1 MSPAYHRF
9 LTPPPPLVTLCHRL
23 PWPPSPLVTTQIVT
37 NFMLILSRPLM
48 QILDLIF
55 NKMCLF
61 SNQTLLFTWKATLK
75 SRWSGVITTFKVI
88 LMQLLKRYFFE
99 VVTSL
104 FGLTPLPPCHTLSLF
119 CLTPLSP
126 RPVTYF
132 LNGPLGKL
140 LHSCDQCM
148 YFNGYSIMSVNC
160 LFDFL
165 DVMIQ
170 VKQRHSIEREER
182 ERGSK
187 T

>member
-1 MSPAYHRF
+1 
-9 LTPPPPLVTLCHRL
+9 
-23 PWPPSPLVTTQIVT
+23 
-37 NFMLILSRPLM
+37 
-48 QILDLIF
+48 
-55 NKMCLF
+55 
-61 SNQTLLFTWKATLK
+61 
-75 SRWSGVITTFKVI
+75 
-88 LMQLLKRYFFE
+88 MQLLKRYFFE

-119 CLTPLSP
+119 CLTALSP
-126 RPVTYF
+126 RPVTCF

-187 T
+187 TQSREQRQAIHTCFLIRKLVKLLVQDFLKNSSKFQYKIFLMTF

>member
-9 LTPPPPLVTLCHRL
+9 LTPPPPLSLFVTVCLD
-23 PWPPSPLVTTQIVT
+23 PPPPLVTTQIVT

-104 FGLTPLPPCHTLSLF
+104 FGLTPFPLVTLCHYFAWPPS
-119 CLTPLSP
+119 
-126 RPVTYF
+126 
-132 LNGPLGKL
+132 PLGRWDTFWMAPYQA
-140 LHSCDQCM
+140 SA
-148 YFNGYSIMSVNC
+148 VP
-160 LFDFL
+160 
-165 DVMIQ
+165 
-170 VKQRHSIEREER
+170 
-182 ERGSK
+182 
-187 T
+187 